1 MTPAG
6 FAVRVANVTESA
18 TSLESVLS
26 CQLMWALR
34 HVARLRPGRVRSIPD
49 ANQLLGNLAHAI
61 AREVFLPG
69 TPPDPQAAGE
79 LTRMI
84 LEERIDQ
91 LAAPLRHPEFAEEL
105 TFARRRLPEAMAGL
119 AQKIGRAHV

>member
-1 MTPAG
+1 
-6 FAVRVANVTESA
+6 
-18 TSLESVLS
+18 
-26 CQLMWALR
+26 MWALR

-91 LAAPLRHPEFAEEL
+91 LAAPLRPPEFAEEL
-105 TFARRRLPEAMAGL
+105 KL
-119 AQKIGRAHV
+119 ALKTTVEGQSVSVRVEHGGRGIINKKKI

>member
-1 MTPAG
+1 M
-6 FAVRVANVTESA
+6 R
-18 TSLESVLS
+18 
-26 CQLMWALR
+26 WAIR
-34 HVARLRPGRVRSIPD
+34 HVGRIRPGRVRSIPD

-105 TFARRRLPEAMAGL
+105 TFARHRLPEAMAGL
-119 AQKIGRAHV
+119 AQTLRDNALRSAEHTSELQSLMRTSYAVS